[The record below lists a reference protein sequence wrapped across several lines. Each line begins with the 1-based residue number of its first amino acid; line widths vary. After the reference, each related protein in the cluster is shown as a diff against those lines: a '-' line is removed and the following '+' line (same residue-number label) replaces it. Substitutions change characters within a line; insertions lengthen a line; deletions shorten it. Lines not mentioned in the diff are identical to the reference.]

1 MLEFIANWII
11 GIISS
16 TGYIGIFILM
26 TIESA
31 CIPLP
36 SEITMPFAG
45 FLVSQGKL
53 DLVTTAMVGGLGNL
67 FGSLIAYFIGFYGQ
81 EIFVQKLIR
90 KWGKYFLITME
101 DYTKSERWFRKY
113 GEIIVFISRL
123 LPAIRTFISLPA
135 GIAKM
140 KIRKFIIYTFIG
152 SFFWSLF
159 LTYVGMVL
167 GQNWGI
173 LGNYFHK
180 FDIILA
186 IFLVFAV
193 LLYIRHKL
201 HKSHLES

>member
-16 TGYIGIFILM
+16 TGYVGIFILM

-31 CIPLP
+31 LIPLP

-45 FLVSQGKL
+45 FLVTQGKL
-53 DLVTTAMVGGLGNL
+53 DFIAVAVTGGLGNL
-67 FGSLIAYFIGFYGQ
+67 FGSLIAYFVGFYGQ
-81 EIFVQKLIR
+81 EIFVEKFIR
-90 KWGKYFLITME
+90 KWGKYLLITME
-101 DYTKSERWFRKY
+101 DYTKSKQWFKKY

-123 LPAIRTFISLPA
+123 LPAVRTFISLPA

-140 KIRKFIIYTFIG
+140 NIRKFVIYTLVG

-159 LTYVGMVL
+159 LAYVGMVL
-167 GQNWGI
+167 GQNWDI
-173 LGNYFHK
+173 LGSYFHK

-186 IFLVFAV
+186 FLLGFAV
-193 LLYIRHKL
+193 LLYVRHKL
-201 HKSHLES
+201 HKSNLES